1 MTGGT
6 FPPGR
11 SKEISAL
18 PSYAPAPA
26 AASSAAYLQ
35 QAVLTASPGQLVV
48 MLYDGACRFLTQA
61 AFALREGDRARA
73 QQRLRRA
80 EAIIDELLV
89 TLDMDAGEISSNL
102 QGIYVFCRRQ
112 LTDARAEDD
121 ADKIDWVNEQLA
133 DLREAWAEIAN
144 R

>member
-1 MTGGT
+1 L
-6 FPPGR
+6 
-11 SKEISAL
+11 SA
-18 PSYAPAPA
+18 YAPA
-26 AASSAAYLQ
+26 AASPAAYLQ

-61 AFALREGDRARA
+61 AYAMREGDRFRSH
-73 QQRLRRA
+73 QRLGRA

-89 TLDMDAGEISSNL
+89 TLDMEAGDISTQL
-102 QGIYVFCRRQ
+102 QAIYVFCRRQ
-112 LTDARAEDD
+112 LTDARMDDD
-121 ADKIDWVNEQLA
+121 AERIQWVHDQLA

>member
-1 MTGGT
+1 MS
-6 FPPGR
+6 P
-11 SKEISAL
+11 
-18 PSYAPAPA
+18 YAPAPA
-26 AASSAAYLQ
+26 ATSAAYLQ

-48 MLYDGACRFLTQA
+48 MLYDGACRFLSQA
-61 AFALREGDRARA
+61 AYALREGDRPMSH
-73 QQRLRRA
+73 QRLRRA

-89 TLDMDAGEISSNL
+89 TLDPEAGEISGQL

-112 LTDARAEDD
+112 LADARAEDD
-121 ADKIDWVNEQLA
+121 ADKIEWVNAQLA